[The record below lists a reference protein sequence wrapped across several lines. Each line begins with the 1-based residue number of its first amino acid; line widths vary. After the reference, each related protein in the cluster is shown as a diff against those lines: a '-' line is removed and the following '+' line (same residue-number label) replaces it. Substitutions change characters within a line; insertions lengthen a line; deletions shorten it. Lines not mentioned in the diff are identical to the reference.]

1 MADGEFQKDLTD
13 AKRDVSKIDDACSA
27 ANKVKVSDLR
37 VKVLDL
43 QCRSMQNDLVFSE
56 IKEKPEEDTNI
67 VLQNFISKEPFD

>member
-13 AKRDVSKIDDACSA
+13 AKRDVSKIDDG
-27 ANKVKVSDLR
+27 
-37 VKVLDL
+37 
-43 QCRSMQNDLVFSE
+43 SMQNDLVFSE